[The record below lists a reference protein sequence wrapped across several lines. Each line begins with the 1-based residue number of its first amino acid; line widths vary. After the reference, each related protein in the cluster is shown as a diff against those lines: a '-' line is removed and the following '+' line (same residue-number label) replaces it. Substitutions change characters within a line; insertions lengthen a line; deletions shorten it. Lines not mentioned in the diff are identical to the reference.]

1 MSIGS
6 LRVRGGRSLRGE
18 VRVRG
23 AKNTLPKSMVAALL
37 TDQECLLS
45 NVAGIRD
52 VEIVGRM
59 IRALGGEV
67 QRVRLGRN
75 PPARRL
81 ISCRSGGPRR
91 PSSPGAAGFRCC
103 CAARC

>member
-1 MSIGS
+1 M
-6 LRVRGGRSLRGE
+6 
-18 VRVRG
+18 RG

-37 TDQECLLS
+37 TDQDCLLS

-67 QRVRLGRN
+67 QRIRLGRN
-75 PPARRL
+75 PAARGRYRAARARRGSRVL
-81 ISCRSGGPRR
+81 R
-91 PSSPGAAGFRCC
+91 A
-103 CAARC
+103 

>member
-1 MSIGS
+1 MSTITFDALDVHDAIDVDRV

-52 VEIVGRM
+52 V
-59 IRALGGEV
+59 
-67 QRVRLGRN
+67 
-75 PPARRL
+75 
-81 ISCRSGGPRR
+81 RSW
-91 PSSPGAAGFRCC
+91 GA
-103 CAARC
+103 